1 MVKLHLKRLCALFIG
16 IISLIGCIFYSQLLE
31 APGIDYTT
39 SYELYNDIRE
49 LSQVK
54 DVESYLD
61 NKNISYEIDE
71 NRLTVPD
78 YDTIEYIINP
88 DNETGYIVHSTLI
101 HNLSKLDERNL
112 DIIYVKKD
120 IIDGQTLETI
130 CLDKNGFIYTKIDN
144 KYYVEP
150 TLIYLIHVIVFFLSS
165 IIILP
170 LIIIEYIGIFFDY
183 LKKRKDRKTVNNEFS
198 TTDSNKINWKNYFNI
213 YIYI

>member
-31 APGIDYTT
+31 APGVDYTT

-61 NKNISYEIDE
+61 GKNISYEIDE

-78 YDTIEYIINP
+78 YDTLEYIINP
-88 DNETGYIVHSTLI
+88 DNETGYIVHSALI

-130 CLDKNGFIYTKIDN
+130 CLDKDGFIYTKIDN

-150 TLIYLIHVIVFFLSS
+150 TLIYLIHVIVFFLAS

-170 LIIIEYIGIFFDY
+170 LIIVEYIGILFDW
-183 LKKRKDRKTVNNEFS
+183 LKERKNRKYRKEKTVNNEIS
-198 TTDSNKINWKNYFNI
+198 TTDSNKINWKN
-213 YIYI
+213 